1 MRDMVRLS
9 RRLMLL
15 LACVVVAFAASSV
28 RGVAAASAEVR
39 NPSGI
44 AVIVGNKAYR
54 HERVPEVSY
63 AHRDAAAFRRY
74 VVEVLGYDPENVI
87 DLRDADQATLESVFG
102 NDRSHE
108 GKLWRYL
115 DPEGGSDVVVFYS
128 GHGVPGLKDKRSYLL
143 PVNADPDTAEI
154 NGYPLDVL
162 YKNLSKLTEVR
173 SVRVFLDACF
183 SGDSDR
189 GMLVRSA
196 SPVFVKAEL
205 PKVMRKLTVVTAA
218 SDQQLASWDEK
229 AKHGLFTHHLLDAL
243 YGKGD
248 VDRDGKV
255 TAAEAK
261 RYLDR
266 HMTRAARRTYGRHQR
281 ATLAGDETV
290 VLASAV
296 KGSFTARPVLGPG
309 VAPVDSAEPV
319 PDHAAG
325 ERALGLN
332 RWVRLLVQRG
342 LASLKFD
349 AGPPDGLFGKKTRG
363 AIKAWQ
369 AEKGFQATG
378 HLTREQAEALKAVGQ
393 AAERQKPEAVRRAR
407 LAQEAEAQ
415 RQAELERQRRERE
428 AAARRAR
435 EMEPGRTFRDC
446 EECPEMVVL
455 PAGTFMMGSPPGEGG
470 DDEGPRHEVRIGEP
484 LAMGKYEITRW
495 EFGEFTKKTGYQLG
509 SGCWVWDSNRMKMD
523 SAHSWRDPGFKQ
535 TDGDPVVCVSWE
547 DAKAY
552 VEWLSGRTGKGYRLM
567 SEAEWE
573 YAARAGTVG
582 PFHFG
587 RTISTD
593 EANYDGRYTYGSGD
607 KGVYRRRTVAVG
619 SFPAN
624 DYGLHDAHGN
634 AWEWVEDCWHDN
646 YYRAPLDGSAWTSG
660 VDCSK
665 RVLRGGSWGNVPRN
679 LRSASRL
686 RLTAGSRINLSG
698 FRVARTL
705 TP

>member
-162 YKNLSKLTEVR
+162 YNNLSKLPEVR

-196 SPVFVKAEL
+196 SPVFVRVEL
-205 PKVMRKLTVVTAA
+205 PEAMRKLTVVTAA

-248 VDRDGKV
+248 VDRDGQV

-296 KGSFTARPVLGPG
+296 KGNFTARPVLIAMREELEAANNTLTVRTAPTDTKIRVAGKVYQEGMRFKPGDYVVSVEAKDHERFHGKLTIEGPTVYEISLCRLKNRTERVCEAKKVTRYRTKIKKG
-309 VAPVDSAEPV
+309 RRVRYSEDSLVIESDPLGNNRSYNQRITKTACDEAKE
-319 PDHAAG
+319 DLKDDIGYEDDGGISFMKG
-325 ERALGLN
+325 ECSYGE
-332 RWVRLLVQRG
+332 
-342 LASLKFD
+342 KFVED
-349 AGPPDGLFGKKTRG
+349 SVGKIQINTWIAVLSFDSRFW
-363 AIKAWQ
+363 AHRC
-369 AEKGFQATG
+369 QATISWKCREEKEARMPYTVTEG
-378 HLTREQAEALKAVGQ
+378 ICRDETRK
-393 AAERQKPEAVRRAR
+393 ERV
-407 LAQEAEAQ
+407 
-415 RQAELERQRRERE
+415 
-428 AAARRAR
+428 
-435 EMEPGRTFRDC
+435 
-446 EECPEMVVL
+446 CPQNVV
-455 PAGTFMMGSPPGEGG
+455 
-470 DDEGPRHEVRIGEP
+470 
-484 LAMGKYEITRW
+484 TRV
-495 EFGEFTKKTGYQLG
+495 Q
-509 SGCWVWDSNRMKMD
+509 
-523 SAHSWRDPGFKQ
+523 
-535 TDGDPVVCVSWE
+535 
-547 DAKAY
+547 
-552 VEWLSGRTGKGYRLM
+552 
-567 SEAEWE
+567 
-573 YAARAGTVG
+573 
-582 PFHFG
+582 
-587 RTISTD
+587 
-593 EANYDGRYTYGSGD
+593 
-607 KGVYRRRTVAVG
+607 
-619 SFPAN
+619 
-624 DYGLHDAHGN
+624 
-634 AWEWVEDCWHDN
+634 
-646 YYRAPLDGSAWTSG
+646 
-660 VDCSK
+660 
-665 RVLRGGSWGNVPRN
+665 
-679 LRSASRL
+679 
-686 RLTAGSRINLSG
+686 
-698 FRVARTL
+698 
-705 TP
+705 